1 MVSRFGEIIDCLSG
15 KESMTMNK
23 TKPENEC
30 TVVHDTDKKN
40 ELAVPNMIKDNIRFK
55 KLLPILFVVGLIINL
70 TVISL
75 IVSKEVKK
83 DQPPPYALSVGP
95 SLMSSSSP
103 MNDDDNSMGP
113 AGTSRTESNDETK
126 DPPKEED
133 IFPPDDR
140 TDGKK
145 NISVIYYSLLSVGIL
160 LMVPHVIPLVTSR
173 RNITKNKNSMT
184 GREIIENRTSEM
196 EDGCIVED
204 CNSLG

>member
-23 TKPENEC
+23 NKPENEC
-30 TVVHDTDKKN
+30 TDVHDTDKED

-55 KLLPILFVVGLIINL
+55 KMLPILFVVGLIINL

-75 IVSKEVKK
+75 IVLKEVKK

-103 MNDDDNSMGP
+103 TIDADDNMGT
-113 AGTSRTESNDETK
+113 AGVESNGEIK

-140 TDGKK
+140 TNGKK

-160 LMVPHVIPLVTSR
+160 LMVPHVIPLVTSK